1 VSENRTTDAPRDPA
15 FAAVARVL
23 DAEKA
28 FTAAVAVK
36 DYSRDVGL
44 DEARAVA
51 GLNYPFVAQLA
62 GVAEHHV
69 TRLHEMLV
77 ERHKSVTGSRTCV
90 DGYNAK
96 RSMRTFGT

>member
-1 VSENRTTDAPRDPA
+1 MLNVVGTTQSTVPRDPA

-44 DEARAVA
+44 DEARVYPDSINF
-51 GLNYPFVAQLA
+51 GLLNLQ
-62 GVAEHHV
+62 
-69 TRLHEMLV
+69 
-77 ERHKSVTGSRTCV
+77 
-90 DGYNAK
+90 
-96 RSMRTFGT
+96 

>member
-1 VSENRTTDAPRDPA
+1 MSENRTTDAPRDPA

-44 DEARAVA
+44 DEARA
-51 GLNYPFVAQLA
+51 
-62 GVAEHHV
+62 
-69 TRLHEMLV
+69 
-77 ERHKSVTGSRTCV
+77 
-90 DGYNAK
+90 
-96 RSMRTFGT
+96 GT

>member
-44 DEARAVA
+44 DEARAALAATVATTPA
-51 GLNYPFVAQLA
+51 GLAVITGFIREARPRWSSAASRGPEVQEVPVDWAL
-62 GVAEHHV
+62 
-69 TRLHEMLV
+69 LV
-77 ERHKSVTGSRTCV
+77 SS
-90 DGYNAK
+90 
-96 RSMRTFGT
+96 S

>member
-44 DEARAVA
+44 DEARAA
-51 GLNYPFVAQLA
+51 LA
-62 GVAEHHV
+62 GNGRDHAGGLSRDH
-69 TRLHEMLV
+69 RLYPRGDPSDRGRLLPGWGGRDV
-77 ERHKSVTGSRTCV
+77 R
-90 DGYNAK
+90 
-96 RSMRTFGT
+96 

>member
-1 VSENRTTDAPRDPA
+1 VSENRTTGAPRDPA

-44 DEARAVA
+44 DEARM
-51 GLNYPFVAQLA
+51 Y
-62 GVAEHHV
+62 V
-69 TRLHEMLV
+69 T
-77 ERHKSVTGSRTCV
+77 STGKLS
-90 DGYNAK
+90 
-96 RSMRTFGT
+96 S

>member
-36 DYSRDVGL
+36 DYSRDVEL
-44 DEARAVA
+44 DGARAALAATVATTPA
-51 GLNYPFVAQLA
+51 GLAVI
-62 GVAEHHV
+62 
-69 TRLHEMLV
+69 
-77 ERHKSVTGSRTCV
+77 TGPYC
-90 DGYNAK
+90 
-96 RSMRTFGT
+96 